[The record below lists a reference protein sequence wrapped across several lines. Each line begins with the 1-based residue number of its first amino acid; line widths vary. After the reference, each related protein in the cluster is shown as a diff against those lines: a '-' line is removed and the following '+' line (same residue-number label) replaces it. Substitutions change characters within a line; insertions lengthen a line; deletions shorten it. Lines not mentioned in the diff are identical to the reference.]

1 MEAREEMG
9 GDARE
14 GKLRSHRDSL
24 TGKGPQ
30 TGEEKERQRWRAK
43 KTCSEPPAP

>member
-14 GKLRSHRDSL
+14 GRLRSHRDGL

-30 TGEEKERQRWRAK
+30 TGREGAAEVEGEDD
-43 KTCSEPPAP
+43 TL